1 MEGEM
6 NAEISPQ
13 VKTWQA
19 TSVQGIYRHRN
30 GRLYFRTFAKGR
42 EQWMALKTTV
52 MEVAKARA
60 REKYKEMDLKAQT
73 QAAADQGRM
82 TMGDCMRLF
91 EDRVKEGWS
100 FRGRGTRMRRKV
112 RPNTIRYRMQTLRA
126 IQKSWPQLSDMDVRR
141 VTEEECERWAGR
153 FAKMA
158 APSRFNSTLDS
169 LRYIFEEA
177 IRMKARIDNP
187 ALKVGRCSLRQ
198 KDLTLPSPEQFQAF
212 VAAIWNGR
220 GWCSKDCADFVRFLA
235 YTGARITEAAHVEW
249 RDIDFIRGTVL
260 LRVTKNGRIRRVPM
274 IAEARELLERMRA
287 QRAGEELEMRVLRV
301 REAQKA
307 MNRAAKKVGMVRI
320 THHDL
325 RHLFATVCIES
336 GVDIPT
342 VSRWLGHLDGGVLA
356 MKTYGHLRDEHS
368 RQSAL
373 KVSFRVAF
381 EVGEG
386 KLVQFAEPVAA

>member
-1 MEGEM
+1 M
-6 NAEISPQ
+6 NTELLSPP
-13 VKTWQA
+13 KTWQV

-30 GRLYFRTFAKGR
+30 GRLYFRTFSRGK
-42 EQWMALKTTV
+42 EQWAALKTTL

-60 REKYKEMDLKAQT
+60 REMYKEMDLKAQT

-100 FRGRGTRMRRKV
+100 FRGRGTRMRKKV
-112 RPNTIRYRMQTLRA
+112 RPNSIRYRLQTLRA
-126 IQKSWPQLSDMDVRR
+126 IQKSWPQLSDIDVRR
-141 VTEEECERWAGR
+141 VTEEDCERWAGR
-153 FAKMA
+153 FAKVA
-158 APSRFNSTLDS
+158 SPSRFNSTLDS
-169 LRYIFEEA
+169 LRFIFEEA
-177 IRMKARIDNP
+177 IQVKARFDNP
-187 ALKVGRCSLRQ
+187 ALKIGRCSVVQ
-198 KDLTLPSPEQFQAF
+198 KELTLPSPEQFQAF
-212 VAAIWNGR
+212 VIAIRNGR
-220 GWCSKDCADFVRFLA
+220 SWCSKDCADFVCFLA
-235 YTGARITEAAHVEW
+235 YTGARITEAANVEW
-249 RDIDFIRGTVL
+249 RDIDFVRGTIL
-260 LRVTKNGRIRRVPM
+260 LRVTKNGKLRRVPM

-287 QRAGEELEMRVLRV
+287 QRVAEELNLRVLRV

-307 MNRAAKKVGMVRI
+307 INRAAQKVGMVRI

-342 VSRWLGHLDGGVLA
+342 VSRWLGHQDGGVLA

-373 KVSFRVAF
+373 KVFFRVVP
-381 EVGEG
+381 EVEDG
-386 KLVQFAEPVAA
+386 KLVPFPGLAVG